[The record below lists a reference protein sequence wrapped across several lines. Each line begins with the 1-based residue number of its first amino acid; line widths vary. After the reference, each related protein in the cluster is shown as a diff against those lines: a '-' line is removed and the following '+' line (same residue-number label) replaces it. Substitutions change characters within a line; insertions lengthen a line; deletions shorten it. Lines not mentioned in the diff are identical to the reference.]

1 MRAPDNNAYEA
12 MAHAMRTC
20 FAMLQRAS
28 LEDGGTQG
36 FCLSKSLQG
45 MADHVFMV
53 RQLSSPLLLSA
64 FLLFPS
70 PLLPSPSLRLP
81 SPDDEIPPVE
91 AQVARVTAVSSGPSR
106 AGQARH
112 LVAREHSTHARGSS
126 QNRCSPAEDAAQL
139 VQCRTEAGDPSHPIH
154 ASTLDSRKSS
164 GDIATRMRTLS

>member
-1 MRAPDNNAYEA
+1 

-53 RQLSSPLLLSA
+53 RQLYFCLSA
-64 FLLFPS
+64 VPVS
-70 PLLPSPSLRLP
+70 AAPLPLSAPPLPSHGS
-81 SPDDEIPPVE
+81 DEEIPPVE

-126 QNRCSPAEDAAQL
+126 QNRSSPAEDAAQL
-139 VQCRTEAGDPSHPIH
+139 VQCRTEAGDPSRPIH

-164 GDIATRMRTLS
+164 RDIATRMLTLS